1 MCFRSNVT
9 LRIFNSLSKMTR
21 LYTGVVVILCGSQNP
36 DFMYLVNGPRLQ
48 GMMTHSSILAWSIPW
63 PKGGPL
69 DTTEAT

>member
-1 MCFRSNVT
+1 
-9 LRIFNSLSKMTR
+9 MTR

-48 GMMTHSSILAWSIPW
+48 GMTTHSSILAWSIPW